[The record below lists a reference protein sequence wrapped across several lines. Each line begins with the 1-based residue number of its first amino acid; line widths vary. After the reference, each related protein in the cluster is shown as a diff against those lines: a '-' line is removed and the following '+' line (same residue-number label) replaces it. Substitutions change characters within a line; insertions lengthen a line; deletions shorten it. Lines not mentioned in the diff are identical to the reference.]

1 VCDISCY
8 TLALI
13 FDFLVNKGNESLISA
28 FSSKKTDNTK
38 KQDARLARHHSARRG
53 SNATFIELVRAS
65 SSNGLVAPSFSQ
77 QLLKKAKSIPLK
89 RKINA
94 HYVSTKRQSVMLLQ
108 SNLNKSSAAEHM
120 AQPLAT
126 TSEDGENHVRFAES
140 VVPSSDHAKKKSQVV
155 PCEITENHPPVS
167 PLGSSKKSFNG
178 FGMFTEFKKSS
189 IQDIGKSINSIFAF
203 GNPALF
209 VR

>member
-1 VCDISCY
+1 
-8 TLALI
+8 
-13 FDFLVNKGNESLISA
+13 VNKGNESLISA
-28 FSSKKTDNTK
+28 FSSKKPENAK
-38 KQDARLARHHSARRG
+38 KQDAHMAGRHSARRG
-53 SNATFIELVRAS
+53 SSATFLELVRAS

-108 SNLNKSSAAEHM
+108 SNLNKSSAAQHM
-120 AQPLAT
+120 TQPLAT
-126 TSEDGENHVRFAES
+126 TSEEHGENHVRFAES
-140 VVPSSDHAKKKSQVV
+140 VVPSPDHAKKKSQVV
-155 PCEITENHPPVS
+155 PSEITESQPAVS

-189 IQDIGKSINSIFAF
+189 IQDIEKSINSIFAF
-203 GNPALF
+203 GSPAIF